1 MKKFYFLFL
10 ISFGSFAQTQWK
22 CRLPKANEGKNLI
35 FYKVEVPQSISTCT
49 PPQPGA
55 ISGVT
60 FNCNTQGPFTYSIA
74 VVSGATAYVW
84 TLPGGWM
91 GSSTT
96 NTISASAGFSGSI
109 TVAASN
115 SCGTSP
121 AQTLSVTMLQ
131 GPSTTLTPFTSSM
144 CAGGS
149 LTLTANSVGSPTYS
163 WNTGSTSSTIA
174 LNPTVTTVYHLTATA
189 VNSCIA
195 VLHRTISVYAI
206 PNITA
211 TANQSLIC
219 AGEVA
224 TLVAS
229 GAANYNWNPSATGA
243 TVFVTPSVPTT
254 YTITGTTQ
262 FGCSNTQTV
271 TQNVS
276 PCTGIKEITFS
287 DLKLHVSPNP
297 FTDQLFFFI
306 PRSNEKL
313 NLSIY
318 DLSGK
323 RIYEE
328 NLEPHEDPWGY
339 NFDCSKIQDPGLYF
353 FTLGNSKTRR
363 TTKVVKE

>member
-1 MKKFYFLFL
+1 MNKFYFLFL
-10 ISFGSFAQTQWK
+10 ISLGSFAQTQWK

-35 FYKVEVPQSISTCT
+35 FYKEDIPLSISTCT
-49 PPQPGA
+49 PAQPGA

-60 FNCNTQGPFTYSIA
+60 FDCNTQGPFTYSIA
-74 VVSGATAYVW
+74 SVSGATAYVW

-96 NTISASAGFSGSI
+96 NTISASAGLSGNI

-115 SCGTSP
+115 SCGTGP
-121 AQTLSVTMLQ
+121 AQSLSVTMQQ
-131 GPSTTLTPFTSSM
+131 GPATTLTPYTSSI

-163 WNTGSTSSTIA
+163 WSTGSTSSTIVF
-174 LNPTVTTVYHLTATA
+174 NPTITTVYHLTATA
-189 VNSCIA
+189 ANSCIA

-224 TLVAS
+224 TLTAS

-243 TVFVTPSVPTT
+243 TVFVTPNVTTT

-271 TQNVS
+271 IQNVS
-276 PCTGIKEITFS
+276 PCTNVK
-287 DLKLHVSPNP
+287 DLSMIGPKLFTYPNP
-297 FTDQLFFFI
+297 VKD
-306 PRSNEKL
+306 
-313 NLSIY
+313 
-318 DLSGK
+318 
-323 RIYEE
+323 
-328 NLEPHEDPWGY
+328 H
-339 NFDCSKIQDPGLYF
+339 LYF
-353 FTLGNSKTRR
+353 FVPRIGEDAELTVYNSLGQKIHSEIIPAEKSFSEHELFCTDKMEAGIYLLILENKLFKRSA
-363 TTKVVKE
+363 KVVKE